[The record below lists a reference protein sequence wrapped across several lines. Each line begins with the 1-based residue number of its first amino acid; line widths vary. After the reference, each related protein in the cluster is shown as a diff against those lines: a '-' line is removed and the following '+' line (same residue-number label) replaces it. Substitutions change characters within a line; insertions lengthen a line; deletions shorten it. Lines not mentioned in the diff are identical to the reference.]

1 MVDSGRAVTYS
12 GDPLRNLDPQKE
24 FAELRLLSMG
34 AFGDTVANFE
44 DGFIQVFGGIV
55 GEVVKARIYRF
66 KRRGKNKINGMVSEV
81 IKASPHRV
89 DSPCPYFG
97 PCSGCQWQH
106 VSYEY
111 QLELKRGAVRHV
123 FADYPSLSNVHVS
136 KTNPAPEIF
145 NYRNHARFT
154 VRFGGQLGFSNRI
167 TRRFVRVDECMLMDS
182 KINSFLSQ
190 LQDNSSETTNLSI
203 RVGANTDDYLIQ
215 PELSGPDI
223 DFKTGQKWYKENMLN
238 REFRV
243 ASPSFFQVN
252 TKQAEFMINL
262 VGDKLGLNGNEILV
276 DAYAGVGVFASL
288 LSNRV
293 RKVIAVE
300 ESQAAVKDAL
310 FGLND
315 LDNVH
320 YIQGKTEEILQE
332 LKEEIDVIILDPPR
346 TGCHPQAIVSVM
358 SAKPNKIA
366 YVSCDP
372 PSLARDLNMLV
383 QGGYQIDS
391 VDPID
396 MFPQTY
402 HTECVVIL
410 SSNN

>member
-1 MVDSGRAVTYS
+1 MVNSGRLETYD
-12 GDPLRNLDPQKE
+12 GDPLRDLDPQKE

-34 AFGDTVANFE
+34 DFGDTVADFE
-44 DGFIQVFGGIV
+44 DEPIQVFGGIV
-55 GEVVKARIYRF
+55 GEVVKARIYRYQ
-66 KRRGKNKINGMVSEV
+66 RRGKNKINAIVSEV
-81 IKASPHRV
+81 IEASPHRV
-89 DSPCPYFG
+89 NNPCPYFG

-106 VSYEY
+106 VSYDY
-111 QLELKRGAVRHV
+111 QLELKRDIVRLF
-123 FADYPSLSNVHVS
+123 FADYASLSDVQVS
-136 KTNPAPEIF
+136 KTNPAPERF

-223 DFKTGQKWYKENMLN
+223 DFETGQKWYVENMLN

-262 VGDKLGLNGNEILV
+262 VGDKLGLNGDEILV

-288 LSNRV
+288 LSDRV
-293 RKVIAVE
+293 RKVIAGE

-315 LDNVH
+315 LHNVH
-320 YIQGKTEEILQE
+320 YIQGKTEEILEE
-332 LKEEIDVIILDPPR
+332 LEEKIDVIILDPPR
-346 TGCHPQAIVSVM
+346 TGCHPQAIASVL

-372 PSLARDLNMLV
+372 PSLARDLDMLV

-402 HTECVVIL
+402 HTECVAIL
-410 SSNN
+410 SRNN

>member
-1 MVDSGRAVTYS
+1 MVNSGRLETYD
-12 GDPLRNLDPQKE
+12 GDPLRDLDPQKE
-24 FAELRLLSMG
+24 FAKLRLLSMG
-34 AFGDTVANFE
+34 DFGDTVADFE
-44 DGFIQVFGGIV
+44 DEPIQVFGGIV
-55 GEVVKARIYRF
+55 GEVVKARIYRYQ
-66 KRRGKNKINGMVSEV
+66 RRGKNKINAIVSEV
-81 IKASPHRV
+81 IEASPHRV
-89 DSPCPYFG
+89 NNPCPYFG

-106 VSYEY
+106 VSYDY
-111 QLELKRGAVRHV
+111 KQELKRDIVRLF
-123 FADYPSLSNVHVS
+123 FADYASLSDVQVS
-136 KTNPAPEIF
+136 KTNPAPERF

-223 DFKTGQKWYKENMLN
+223 DFETGQKWYVENMLN

-262 VGDKLGLNGNEILV
+262 VGDKLGLNGDEILV

-288 LSNRV
+288 LSDRV
-293 RKVIAVE
+293 RKVIAGE

-315 LDNVH
+315 LHNVH
-320 YIQGKTEEILQE
+320 YIQGKTEEILEE
-332 LKEEIDVIILDPPR
+332 LEEKIDVIILDPPR
-346 TGCHPQAIVSVM
+346 TGCHPQAIASVL

-372 PSLARDLNMLV
+372 PSLARDLDMLV

-402 HTECVVIL
+402 HTECVAIL
-410 SSNN
+410 SRNN

>member
-223 DFKTGQKWYKENMLN
+223 DFETGQKWYVENMLN

-252 TKQAEFMINL
+252 TRQAEFMINL
-262 VGDKLGLNGNEILV
+262 VGDKLGLNGDEILV

-288 LSNRV
+288 LSDRV

-315 LDNVH
+315 LQNVH
-320 YIQGKTEEILQE
+320 YIQGKTEDILEE
-332 LKEEIDVIILDPPR
+332 LEEKIDVIILDPPR
-346 TGCHPQAIVSVM
+346 TGCHPQAIASVL
-358 SAKPNKIA
+358 SAEPNQIA

-372 PSLARDLNMLV
+372 PSLARDLDMLV

-402 HTECVVIL
+402 HTECVATL
-410 SSNN
+410 SRKN

>member
-1 MVDSGRAVTYS
+1 M
-12 GDPLRNLDPQKE
+12 
-24 FAELRLLSMG
+24 
-34 AFGDTVANFE
+34 
-44 DGFIQVFGGIV
+44 
-55 GEVVKARIYRF
+55 
-66 KRRGKNKINGMVSEV
+66 
-81 IKASPHRV
+81 
-89 DSPCPYFG
+89 
-97 PCSGCQWQH
+97 
-106 VSYEY
+106 
-111 QLELKRGAVRHV
+111 
-123 FADYPSLSNVHVS
+123 S
-136 KTNPAPEIF
+136 KTNPAPESF

-167 TRRFVRVDECMLMDS
+167 TRRFVRVDDCMLMDP
-182 KINSFLSQ
+182 KINGFLSQ
-190 LQDNSSETTNLSI
+190 LQDNASETTNLSI
-203 RVGANTDDYLIQ
+203 RVGTNTGDYLIQ

-315 LDNVH
+315 LDIVH

>member
-1 MVDSGRAVTYS
+1 
-12 GDPLRNLDPQKE
+12 
-24 FAELRLLSMG
+24 
-34 AFGDTVANFE
+34 
-44 DGFIQVFGGIV
+44 
-55 GEVVKARIYRF
+55 
-66 KRRGKNKINGMVSEV
+66 
-81 IKASPHRV
+81 
-89 DSPCPYFG
+89 
-97 PCSGCQWQH
+97 
-106 VSYEY
+106 
-111 QLELKRGAVRHV
+111 
-123 FADYPSLSNVHVS
+123 
-136 KTNPAPEIF
+136 
-145 NYRNHARFT
+145 
-154 VRFGGQLGFSNRI
+154 
-167 TRRFVRVDECMLMDS
+167 MLMDS
-182 KINSFLSQ
+182 KINGFLSQ
-190 LQDNSSETTNLSI
+190 LQDNASETTNLSI
-203 RVGANTDDYLIQ
+203 RVGINTEDYLVQ
-215 PELSGPDI
+215 PELSEADI
-223 DFKTGQKWYKENMLN
+223 DFQTGQKWYVENMLD

-262 VGDKLGLNGNEILV
+262 VGDKLRLNGNEILV

-288 LSNRV
+288 LSDKV

-320 YIQGKTEEILQE
+320 YIQGKTEEVLEE

-358 SAKPNKIA
+358 SSKANKIA

-372 PSLARDLNMLV
+372 ASLARDLNILV

-402 HTECVVIL
+402 HTECVTTL
-410 SSNN
+410 SLNN

>member
-1 MVDSGRAVTYS
+1 M
-12 GDPLRNLDPQKE
+12 
-24 FAELRLLSMG
+24 
-34 AFGDTVANFE
+34 
-44 DGFIQVFGGIV
+44 
-55 GEVVKARIYRF
+55 
-66 KRRGKNKINGMVSEV
+66 
-81 IKASPHRV
+81 
-89 DSPCPYFG
+89 
-97 PCSGCQWQH
+97 
-106 VSYEY
+106 SYEY

-190 LQDNSSETTNLSI
+190 LQDDSSETTNLSI

-223 DFKTGQKWYKENMLN
+223 DFETGQKWYVENMLN

-252 TKQAEFMINL
+252 TRQAEFMINL
-262 VGDKLGLNGNEILV
+262 VGDKLGLNGDEILV

-288 LSNRV
+288 LSDRV

-300 ESQAAVKDAL
+300 ESQAAVKDL
-310 FGLND
+310 
-315 LDNVH
+315 
-320 YIQGKTEEILQE
+320 
-332 LKEEIDVIILDPPR
+332 
-346 TGCHPQAIVSVM
+346 
-358 SAKPNKIA
+358 
-366 YVSCDP
+366 
-372 PSLARDLNMLV
+372 SL
-383 QGGYQIDS
+383 IH
-391 VDPID
+391 I
-396 MFPQTY
+396 
-402 HTECVVIL
+402 
-410 SSNN
+410 

>member
-1 MVDSGRAVTYS
+1 MADSGRLLTYD
-12 GDPLRNLDPQKE
+12 GDPLRDLDPQKE

-34 AFGDTVANFE
+34 AFGDTVADFE
-44 DGFIQVFGGIV
+44 DGLIQVFGGII
-55 GEVVKARIYRF
+55 GEVVKARIYRY
-66 KRRGKNKINGMVSEV
+66 KRRGKNKINAMVSE
-81 IKASPHRV
+81 IIEASPHRV
-89 DSPCPYFG
+89 ENPCPYFG

-106 VSYEY
+106 VSHEY
-111 QLELKRGAVRHV
+111 QLELKRDMVRYF
-123 FADYPSLSNVHVS
+123 FADYVSLSNVHVS
-136 KTNPAPEIF
+136 KTNPAPESF

-167 TRRFVRVDECMLMDS
+167 TRRFVRVDDCMLMDP
-182 KINSFLSQ
+182 KINGFLSQ
-190 LQDNSSETTNLSI
+190 LQDNASETTNLSI
-203 RVGANTDDYLIQ
+203 RVGTNTEDYLIQ

>member
-1 MVDSGRAVTYS
+1 MADSGRLLTYD
-12 GDPLRNLDPQKE
+12 GDPLRDLDPQKE

-34 AFGDTVANFE
+34 AFGDTVADFE
-44 DGFIQVFGGIV
+44 DGLIQVFGGII
-55 GEVVKARIYRF
+55 GEVVKARIYRY
-66 KRRGKNKINGMVSEV
+66 KRRGKNKINAMVSE
-81 IKASPHRV
+81 IIEASPHRV
-89 DSPCPYFG
+89 ENPCPYFG

-106 VSYEY
+106 VSHEY
-111 QLELKRGAVRHV
+111 QLELKRDMVRYF
-123 FADYPSLSNVHVS
+123 FADYVSLSNVHVS
-136 KTNPAPEIF
+136 KTNPAPESF

-223 DFKTGQKWYKENMLN
+223 DFETGQKWYVENMLN

-262 VGDKLGLNGNEILV
+262 VGDKLGLNGDEILV

-288 LSNRV
+288 LSDRV

-315 LDNVH
+315 LHNVH
-320 YIQGKTEEILQE
+320 YIQGKTEEILEE
-332 LKEEIDVIILDPPR
+332 LEEKIDVIILDPPR
-346 TGCHPQAIVSVM
+346 TGCHPQAIASVL

-372 PSLARDLNMLV
+372 PSLARDLDMLV

-402 HTECVVIL
+402 HTECVATL
-410 SSNN
+410 SRNN

>member
-1 MVDSGRAVTYS
+1 MVDSDRAVTYS

-24 FAELRLLSMG
+24 FAELRLFSMG

-44 DGFIQVFGGIV
+44 DGLIQVFGGIV

-66 KRRGKNKINGMVSEV
+66 KRRGKNKINAMVSEV

-123 FADYPSLSNVHVS
+123 FAEYASLSNVHVS

-167 TRRFVRVDECMLMDS
+167 TRRFVRVDDCMLMDS

-190 LQDNSSETTNLSI
+190 LQDSSSETTNLSI

-223 DFKTGQKWYKENMLN
+223 DFETGQKWYVENMLN

-262 VGDKLGLNGNEILV
+262 VGDKLGLNGDEILV

-288 LSNRV
+288 LSDRV

-315 LDNVH
+315 LQNVH
-320 YIQGKTEEILQE
+320 YIQGKTEDILEE
-332 LKEEIDVIILDPPR
+332 LEEKIDVIILDPPR
-346 TGCHPQAIVSVM
+346 TGCHPQAIASVL
-358 SAKPNKIA
+358 SAKPNQIA

-372 PSLARDLNMLV
+372 PSLARDLDMLV

-402 HTECVVIL
+402 HTECVATL
-410 SSNN
+410 SRNN

>member
-1 MVDSGRAVTYS
+1 M
-12 GDPLRNLDPQKE
+12 
-24 FAELRLLSMG
+24 F
-34 AFGDTVANFE
+34 
-44 DGFIQVFGGIV
+44 
-55 GEVVKARIYRF
+55 
-66 KRRGKNKINGMVSEV
+66 
-81 IKASPHRV
+81 
-89 DSPCPYFG
+89 
-97 PCSGCQWQH
+97 
-106 VSYEY
+106 
-111 QLELKRGAVRHV
+111 
-123 FADYPSLSNVHVS
+123 
-136 KTNPAPEIF
+136 
-145 NYRNHARFT
+145 
-154 VRFGGQLGFSNRI
+154 
-167 TRRFVRVDECMLMDS
+167 MDS

-223 DFKTGQKWYKENMLN
+223 DFETGQKWYVENMLN

-262 VGDKLGLNGNEILV
+262 VGDKLGLNGDEILV

-288 LSNRV
+288 LSDRV

-315 LDNVH
+315 LHNVH
-320 YIQGKTEEILQE
+320 YIQGKTEEILEE
-332 LKEEIDVIILDPPR
+332 LEEKIDVIILDPPR
-346 TGCHPQAIVSVM
+346 TGCHPQAIASVL

-372 PSLARDLNMLV
+372 PSLARDLDMLV

-402 HTECVVIL
+402 HTECVATL
-410 SSNN
+410 SRNN

>member
-223 DFKTGQKWYKENMLN
+223 DFETGQKWYVENMLN

-252 TKQAEFMINL
+252 TRQAEFMINL
-262 VGDKLGLNGNEILV
+262 VGDKLGLNGDEILV

-288 LSNRV
+288 LSDRV

-315 LDNVH
+315 LQNVH
-320 YIQGKTEEILQE
+320 YIQGKTEDILEE
-332 LKEEIDVIILDPPR
+332 LEEKIDVIILDPPR
-346 TGCHPQAIVSVM
+346 TGCHPQAIASVL
-358 SAKPNKIA
+358 SAEPNQIA

-372 PSLARDLNMLV
+372 PSLARDLDMLV

-391 VDPID
+391 VVPID

-402 HTECVVIL
+402 HTECVATL
-410 SSNN
+410 SRKN

>member
-1 MVDSGRAVTYS
+1 MVNSGRLETYD
-12 GDPLRNLDPQKE
+12 GDPLRDLDPQKE

-34 AFGDTVANFE
+34 DFGDTVADFE
-44 DGFIQVFGGIV
+44 DAPIQVFGGIV
-55 GEVVKARIYRF
+55 GEVVKARIYRYQ
-66 KRRGKNKINGMVSEV
+66 RRGKNKINAIVSEV
-81 IKASPHRV
+81 IEASPHRV
-89 DSPCPYFG
+89 NNPCPYFG

-106 VSYEY
+106 VSYDY
-111 QLELKRGAVRHV
+111 QLELKRDMVRLF
-123 FADYPSLSNVHVS
+123 FADYASLSDVQVS
-136 KTNPAPEIF
+136 KTNPAPENF

-223 DFKTGQKWYKENMLN
+223 DFETGQKWYVENMLN

-262 VGDKLGLNGNEILV
+262 VGDKLGLNGDEILV

-288 LSNRV
+288 LSDRV

-315 LDNVH
+315 LHNVH
-320 YIQGKTEEILQE
+320 YIQGKTEEILEE
-332 LKEEIDVIILDPPR
+332 LEEKIDVIILDPPR
-346 TGCHPQAIVSVM
+346 TGCHPQAIASVL

-372 PSLARDLNMLV
+372 PSLARDLDMLV

-402 HTECVVIL
+402 HTECVAIL
-410 SSNN
+410 SRNN

>member
-1 MVDSGRAVTYS
+1 MVNSGRLETYD
-12 GDPLRNLDPQKE
+12 GDPLRDLDPQKE
-24 FAELRLLSMG
+24 FAKLRLLSMG
-34 AFGDTVANFE
+34 DFGDTVADFE
-44 DGFIQVFGGIV
+44 DEPIQVFGGIV
-55 GEVVKARIYRF
+55 GEVVKARIYRYQ
-66 KRRGKNKINGMVSEV
+66 RRGKNKINAIVSEV
-81 IKASPHRV
+81 IEASPHRV
-89 DSPCPYFG
+89 NNPCPYFG

-106 VSYEY
+106 VSYDY
-111 QLELKRGAVRHV
+111 QLELKRDMVRLF
-123 FADYPSLSNVHVS
+123 FADYASLSDVQVS
-136 KTNPAPEIF
+136 KTNPAPERF

-223 DFKTGQKWYKENMLN
+223 DFETGQKWYVENMLN

-262 VGDKLGLNGNEILV
+262 VGDKLGLNGDEILV

-288 LSNRV
+288 LSDRV

-315 LDNVH
+315 LHNVH
-320 YIQGKTEEILQE
+320 YIQGKTEEILEE
-332 LKEEIDVIILDPPR
+332 LEEKIDVIILDPPR
-346 TGCHPQAIVSVM
+346 TGCHPQAIASVL

-372 PSLARDLNMLV
+372 PSLARDLDMLV

-402 HTECVVIL
+402 HTECVAIL
-410 SSNN
+410 SRNN

>member
-1 MVDSGRAVTYS
+1 MVNSGRLETYD
-12 GDPLRNLDPQKE
+12 GDPLRDLDPQKE

-34 AFGDTVANFE
+34 DFGDTVADFE
-44 DGFIQVFGGIV
+44 DEPIQVFGGIV
-55 GEVVKARIYRF
+55 GEVVKARIYRYQ
-66 KRRGKNKINGMVSEV
+66 RRGKNKINAIVSEV
-81 IKASPHRV
+81 IEASPHRV
-89 DSPCPYFG
+89 NNPCPYFG

-106 VSYEY
+106 VSYDY
-111 QLELKRGAVRHV
+111 QLELKRDTVRLF
-123 FADYPSLSNVHVS
+123 FADYASLSDVQVS
-136 KTNPAPEIF
+136 KTNPAPERF

-223 DFKTGQKWYKENMLN
+223 DFETGQKWYVENMLN

-262 VGDKLGLNGNEILV
+262 VGDKLGLNGDEILV

-288 LSNRV
+288 LSDRV

-315 LDNVH
+315 LHNVH
-320 YIQGKTEEILQE
+320 YIQGKTEEILEE
-332 LKEEIDVIILDPPR
+332 LEEKIDVIILDPPR
-346 TGCHPQAIVSVM
+346 TGCHPQAIASVL

-366 YVSCDP
+366 YVSCNP
-372 PSLARDLNMLV
+372 SSLARDLNMLV
-383 QGGYQIDS
+383 KGGYQIDS

-402 HTECVVIL
+402 HTECVATL
-410 SSNN
+410 SRNN

>member
-1 MVDSGRAVTYS
+1 MVNSGRLETYD
-12 GDPLRNLDPQKE
+12 GDPLRDLDPQKE

-34 AFGDTVANFE
+34 DFGDTVADFE
-44 DGFIQVFGGIV
+44 DEPIQVFGGIV
-55 GEVVKARIYRF
+55 GEVVKARIYRYQ
-66 KRRGKNKINGMVSEV
+66 RRGKNKINAIVSEV
-81 IKASPHRV
+81 IEASPHRV
-89 DSPCPYFG
+89 NNPCPYFG

-106 VSYEY
+106 VSYNY
-111 QLELKRGAVRHV
+111 QLELKRDIVRLF
-123 FADYPSLSNVHVS
+123 FADYASLSDVQVS
-136 KTNPAPEIF
+136 KTNSAPERF

-223 DFKTGQKWYKENMLN
+223 DFETGQKWYVENMLN

-262 VGDKLGLNGNEILV
+262 VGDKLGLNGDEILV

-288 LSNRV
+288 LSDRV

-315 LDNVH
+315 LHNVH
-320 YIQGKTEEILQE
+320 YIQGKTEEILEE
-332 LKEEIDVIILDPPR
+332 LEEKIDVIILDPPR
-346 TGCHPQAIVSVM
+346 TGCHPQAIASVL

-372 PSLARDLNMLV
+372 PSLARDLDMLV

-402 HTECVVIL
+402 HTECVATL
-410 SSNN
+410 SRNN

>member
-1 MVDSGRAVTYS
+1 MVNSGRLETYD
-12 GDPLRNLDPQKE
+12 GDPLRDLDPQKE

-34 AFGDTVANFE
+34 DFGDTVADFE
-44 DGFIQVFGGIV
+44 DEPIQVFGGIV
-55 GEVVKARIYRF
+55 GEVVKARIYRYQ
-66 KRRGKNKINGMVSEV
+66 RRGKNKINAIVSEV
-81 IKASPHRV
+81 IEASPHRV
-89 DSPCPYFG
+89 NNPCPYFG

-106 VSYEY
+106 VSYDY
-111 QLELKRGAVRHV
+111 QLELKRDMVRLF
-123 FADYPSLSNVHVS
+123 FADYASLSDVQVS
-136 KTNPAPEIF
+136 KTNPAPESF

-223 DFKTGQKWYKENMLN
+223 DFETGQKWYVENMLN

-262 VGDKLGLNGNEILV
+262 VGDKLGLNGDEILV

-288 LSNRV
+288 LSDRV

-315 LDNVH
+315 LHNVH
-320 YIQGKTEEILQE
+320 YIQGKTEEILEE
-332 LKEEIDVIILDPPR
+332 LEEKIDVIILDPPR
-346 TGCHPQAIVSVM
+346 TGCHPQAIASVL

-372 PSLARDLNMLV
+372 PSLARDLDMLV

-402 HTECVVIL
+402 HTECVATL
-410 SSNN
+410 SRNN